1 MADEAANNFKVSA
14 VGGAGSAGQPA
25 QYMSGGAYGEGQEN
39 MDLQTAAKMNKSGV
53 QIPKGVGQNAPTMNM
68 GESVTPLNAFTT
80 EPDVHPANGAA
91 LGPGQGPEA
100 LASTGML
107 DMQNNEDMMK
117 LKAVLPIYKAYA
129 ETPNATNA
137 FRNFTRWVDSQ

>member
-1 MADEAANNFKVSA
+1 MADEAANNFKISA

-68 GESVTPLNAFTT
+68 GEGVTPLNAFTT

>member
-1 MADEAANNFKVSA
+1 MADKAAKNFEVSA
-14 VGGAGSAGQPA
+14 TGGAGSAGQPA

-53 QIPKGVGQNAPTMNM
+53 NIPKGVGQNAPTMNM
-68 GESVTPLNAFTT
+68 GEGVTPLNAFTT

-129 ETPNATNA
+129 ETPGATNA
-137 FRNFTRWVDSQ
+137 FRNFTRWLDSQ

>member
-1 MADEAANNFKVSA
+1 MADKAANNFKVSA

-39 MDLQTAAKMNKSGV
+39 MELQTAAKMNKSGV
-53 QIPKGVGQNAPTMNM
+53 NIPKGVGQNAPSMGM
-68 GESVTPLNAFTT
+68 GEAVTPLNAFTT

-107 DMQNNEDMMK
+107 DMQNNQDMMK
-117 LKAVLPIYKAYA
+117 LKAVLPIYKTYA
-129 ETPNATNA
+129 ETPGATNA
-137 FRNFTRWVDSQ
+137 FRNFTRWLDSQ